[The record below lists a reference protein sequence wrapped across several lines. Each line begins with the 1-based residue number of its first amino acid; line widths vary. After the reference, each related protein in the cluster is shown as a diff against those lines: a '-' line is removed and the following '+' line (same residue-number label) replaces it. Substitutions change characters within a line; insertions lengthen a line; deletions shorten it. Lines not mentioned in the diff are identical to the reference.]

1 MKKLLI
7 TCRHGAYDETTFHL
21 NDDGKWQMEALAACL
36 KPIIEDRMI
45 CILSSEADRAI
56 ESAEILRNNLGLNA
70 IERHELL
77 WSESGR
83 RPDYEKAKALVKQ
96 MLLTSDIVIL
106 VTHLEYTNG
115 FSRYFIDETIGKTLG
130 SFELQKGQA
139 RITSIDGATDYVIIP
154 VQPPRIIAA
163 AYDDAAYKPHSPPP
177 RQQTTTVL
185 DDGDSDFPF

>member
-1 MKKLLI
+1 MEKLLI
-7 TCRHGAYDETTFHL
+7 TCRHGAYDEATYHL
-21 NDDGKWQMEALAACL
+21 NNDGKWQMKALAACL
-36 KPIIEDRMI
+36 KPVIEDRTM
-45 CILSSEADRAI
+45 CVLSSAADRAI
-56 ESAEILRNNLGLNA
+56 ESAEILRDDFGLNA

-83 RPDYEKAKALVKQ
+83 RPDYEKVKALVKR

-115 FSRYFIDETIGKTLG
+115 FSRYFIDETVGKTLG

-139 RITSIDGATDYVIIP
+139 RITSTDGATDYVIIP
-154 VQPPRIIAA
+154 LQPPMIAIA
-163 AYDDAAYKPHSPPP
+163 THDDDVAFKPPPP